1 MKSLTSPKSALLFRT
16 LQKAPR
22 QSMRIISAFLFIF
35 SANVLMA
42 ADDTAI
48 TVTNSNLALVRET
61 RQLQMTQG
69 AHSFNLVDIP
79 TSIQPSSVLIES
91 RGNSFSVLEQNYEY
105 DLVSATKVLEK
116 SLNQQIRLLR
126 PKAGELR
133 GELISVSSQYLMV
146 LDQNK
151 QLQIVPRGDD
161 LQIMLPE
168 YAGTSGGFITRPTL
182 VWQVNAK
189 RGGRHDATITY
200 LTGGM
205 NWNADYTGRLS
216 ADEKELLLAGWVTV
230 ENNSGKTFKDARLKL
245 MAGDL
250 HLIKSGRRNRP
261 AAKQNEVFEFYSAKP
276 AFSEKT
282 FFEYHLYSLDRKTT
296 LANNQVKQIQL
307 FPEIRTPVN
316 KKYIVDSNK
325 SNDVNV
331 VLSLK
336 NSKKNHLGFP
346 LPGGK
351 IRLYKADGKDMEFI
365 GEDAIKHT
373 PEKEDLNIKAGRAF
387 DVVSERRVIKTE
399 RPSKRS
405 RRQTVE
411 YTLRSHKK
419 SNVEV
424 EIIEHL
430 NAYQQNKL
438 LSSTIQVSKKQADRF
453 TFKVPLRAESEYT
466 LTIEYATNW

>member
-1 MKSLTSPKSALLFRT
+1 MKSLTNTKSAAHFYVLK
-16 LQKAPR
+16 KASLR
-22 QSMRIISAFLFIF
+22 GMRIISAFLFIF
-35 SANVLMA
+35 SATVLMA

-48 TVTNSNLALVRET
+48 TVTNSNLALVREA
-61 RQLQMTQG
+61 RQLHMTRG
-69 AHSFNLVDIP
+69 EHSFNLIDIP
-79 TSIQPSSVLIES
+79 ASIQPSSVLIES
-91 RGNSFSVLEQNYEY
+91 KGQSFSVLEQNYEY
-105 DLVSATKVLEK
+105 DLVSASKVLEK
-116 SLNQQIRLLR
+116 SLNQQIRLMH
-126 PKAGELR
+126 PKSGELN

-146 LDQNK
+146 LDQKK
-151 QLQIVPRGDD
+151 QLQIVPRSDD

-182 VWQVNAK
+182 VWQVKAK
-189 RGGRHDATITY
+189 RGGVHNATITY

-205 NWNADYTGRLS
+205 NWSADYTGRLS
-216 ADEKELLLAGWVTV
+216 EDEKELLLAGWVTV
-230 ENNSGKTFKDARLKL
+230 ENNSGKTFKEARLKL

-250 HLIKSGRRNRP
+250 HLLKSSRRIRP
-261 AAKQNEVFEFYSAKP
+261 RMDKRMVLQTFAAEP
-276 AFSEKT
+276 AFSEKA

-307 FPEIRTPVN
+307 FPEIRTAVT
-316 KKYIVDSNK
+316 KKYSVDSNK
-325 SNDVNV
+325 SSDVNV

-336 NSKKNHLGFP
+336 NSKQNHLGFP

-365 GEDAIKHT
+365 GEDAVKHT
-373 PEKEDLNIKAGRAF
+373 PEEEDLNIKAGRAF
-387 DVVSERRVIKTE
+387 DVISERRVVKTE

-419 SNVEV
+419 SDVEV
-424 EIIEHL
+424 EIVEHL
-430 NAYQQNKL
+430 NVHQQNKL

-453 TFKVPLRAESEYT
+453 TFKVPLKAGSEYT
-466 LTIEYATNW
+466 LTIEYVTNW